1 MPRPKVSFK
10 IKKTPAPIINEM
22 AITALV
28 VRIESAMRY
37 LIFFLIY

>member
-1 MPRPKVSFK
+1 VSFRM
-10 IKKTPAPIINEM
+10 KKRPAPIRNEM

-37 LIFFLIY
+37 LIFYLSLKNN